1 MDDRKQIALYCESF
15 FLKRIKDQLTYIPIN
30 EALDFND
37 RKEIQKMIRSDLNS
51 KRFRQEIDKVFK
63 QDFEDAL
70 RTAFGM
76 NHRGK
81 VSDYVV
87 NKVSA
92 EVNSS
97 ATKAVIVQVCKEVIE
112 KLYKEIALRY
122 PFIIRNMKF

>member
-1 MDDRKQIALYCESF
+1 MDKILLEKKIERF
-15 FLKRIKDQLTYIPIN
+15 FLKRLKDQLTYMPLN

-37 RKEIQKMIRSDLNS
+37 RKEIQRMIRADLNS
-51 KRFRQEIDKVFK
+51 KAFRQEIDKVFK

-70 RTAFGM
+70 RSAFGM
-76 NHRGK
+76 NSRGK
-81 VSDYVV
+81 VSDFVV

-97 ATKAVIVQVCKEVIE
+97 ATKAVIIQVCKEVIE

-122 PFIIRNMKF
+122 PFIIRNLKF

>member
-1 MDDRKQIALYCESF
+1 VDDLLLEEKVERF
-15 FLKRIKDQLTYIPIN
+15 FLKRLKAQFKYMPIN

-37 RKEIQKMIRSDLNS
+37 RKEIQKMIRADLSS

-70 RTAFGM
+70 RAAFGM
-76 NHRGK
+76 NKSGR

-87 NKVSA
+87 SKVSA

-97 ATKAVIVQVCKEVIE
+97 ATKQVIVQVCKQVIE

-122 PFIIRNMKF
+122 PFIIRNLKF